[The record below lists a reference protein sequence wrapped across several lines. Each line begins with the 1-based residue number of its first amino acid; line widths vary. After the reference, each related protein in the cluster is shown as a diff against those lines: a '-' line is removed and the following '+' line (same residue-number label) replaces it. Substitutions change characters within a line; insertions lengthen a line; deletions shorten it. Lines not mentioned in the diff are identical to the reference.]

1 MHRDKPIT
9 WGKERMK
16 QYYWILII
24 IGLIPVGCSSAS
36 YTTSQYNPQTSQN
49 EIIQYSNTFEGQ
61 DELIE
66 DKVRIFVR
74 SELSNQQIEKSL
86 NMGQNESFAVWAEAK
101 YDVFLY
107 NLTESNIPFD
117 FITII
122 FAKSKDIDQVNAKPR
137 IITLI
142 PKTVEKFSILGK
154 GIYGDDMTLD
164 IVVVYRLGTQRLTK
178 QIQLHRLTQDEY
190 KKMKK
195 GKDWGSLWN

>member
-1 MHRDKPIT
+1 
-9 WGKERMK
+9 MK

-154 GIYGDDMTLD
+154 GIYGDDTTLD